1 MRLFLATW
9 TASTAY
15 AVADGVSHA
24 GNNYYCIT
32 AHTSTSTFDPTKF
45 RTLVP
50 TDDYNSP
57 LRNTIYSPNFFAV
70 DIVYIALPNSSGTI
84 DDTTILR
91 LCTGG
96 MDLDITEVGGVK
108 TYLAQG
114 DFMGFSTVTE
124 EYEVRVGRFEISL
137 SGLATGMA
145 ERFTGN
151 IDFEGAKVQVAK
163 VFLDYQ
169 TLQPMQNMP
178 YLMFEGQVYN
188 VKIVESSVT
197 CAISVECATLWADFE
212 RTKGR
217 KTNNESNWLFQAGT
231 RTDLAFTKS
240 STVTQSQYKWGR
252 L

>member
-9 TASTAY
+9 TATTAY
-15 AVADGVSHA
+15 AIGDGVAYS
-24 GNNYYCIT
+24 GSNYYCTT
-32 AHTSTSTFDPTKF
+32 AHTSTSSFDATKF
-45 RTLVP
+45 RALAP

-57 LRNTIYSPNFFAV
+57 IRNTFYSSNFFAV
-70 DIVYIALPNSSGTI
+70 DIVYLALPNSSNVI
-84 DDTTILR
+84 DDSTILR

-96 MDLDITEVGGVK
+96 MDLDIVETGGTK

-124 EYEVRVGRFEISL
+124 EVEVRVGRFEINL

-145 ERFTGN
+145 DRFTQN
-151 IDFEGAKVQVAK
+151 IDFEGARVQVAK

-169 TLQPMQNMP
+169 TLQPLKNMP

-188 VKIVESSVT
+188 VKIVESAIT
-197 CAISVECATLWADFE
+197 CAITVECATLWADFE

-217 KTNNESNWLFQAGT
+217 KTNNESNWLFQAGN
-231 RTDLAFTKS
+231 RSDLAFTKS